1 VGNRSDNR
9 LYPWPFSPVIRVSLS
24 KDQRE
29 TARTEAFSD
38 GVIAFAIT
46 LLVLNLKDP
55 LLDPALSQKSLF
67 QGLLTQW
74 PAFFAFVTSF
84 ATILIMWVNH
94 HNMFTYIKRVDTTLL
109 FLNGLLLFFIVL
121 TAFTTL
127 LIAHVGLNQTSDGR
141 TAAAF
146 YCGNATILG
155 TVWSTI
161 SYYCAKT
168 GLVPASPSGYR
179 YLIGPL
185 PYSIAFALSFLSGFL
200 SLVAILVI
208 AGFWTLASRGFWRRA
223 LAQAS

>member
-1 VGNRSDNR
+1 V
-9 LYPWPFSPVIRVSLS
+9 S
-24 KDQRE
+24 KDQKE

-55 LLDPALSQKSLF
+55 LLDPALNKETLF

-127 LIAHVGLNQTSDGR
+127 LIANHVGLSQTPDGR
-141 TAAAF
+141 TAAAV
-146 YCGNATILG
+146 YSGNAMILG

-161 SYYCAKT
+161 TYYCAKT
-168 GLVPASPSGYR
+168 GLVPARPGGYR
-179 YLIGPL
+179 YLIGPI
-185 PYSIAFALSFLSGFL
+185 PYAIAFALSFLSAFS
-200 SLVAILVI
+200 SLMAILVI
-208 AGFWTLASRGFWRRA
+208 AGFWTLASRGFWRTA
-223 LAQAS
+223 LAEAT

>member
-1 VGNRSDNR
+1 MTIAIMV
-9 LYPWPFSPVIRVSLS
+9 S
-24 KDQRE
+24 KDQKE
-29 TARTEAFSD
+29 TSRTEAFSD

-55 LLDPALSQKSLF
+55 LLDPTLSGKSLF

-94 HNMFTYIKRVDTTLL
+94 HNMFTFIKRVDTMLL

-127 LIAHVGLNQTSDGR
+127 LVANHIGSSQPGDAT
-141 TAAAF
+141 TAAAV
-146 YCGNATILG
+146 YAGNATILG

-161 SYYCAKT
+161 SYYCAKA
-168 GLVPASPSGYR
+168 GLVPARPGGIR
-179 YLIGPL
+179 YLVGPV
-185 PYSIAFALSFLSGFL
+185 PYAIAFGVSFVSAFG
-200 SLVAILVI
+200 SLVIVLFI
-208 AGFWTLASRGFWRRA
+208 AGFWTLASRGFWRTA
-223 LAQAS
+223 LSEPD

>member
-1 VGNRSDNR
+1 M
-9 LYPWPFSPVIRVSLS
+9 S
-24 KDQRE
+24 KDLKE
-29 TARTEAFSD
+29 TSRTEAFSD

-55 LLDPALSQKSLF
+55 LIDPALSQESLF

-127 LIAHVGLNQTSDGR
+127 IVASHVTLTQTNEGR

-146 YCGNATILG
+146 YSGNG
-155 TVWSTI
+155 
-161 SYYCAKT
+161 
-168 GLVPASPSGYR
+168 
-179 YLIGPL
+179 
-185 PYSIAFALSFLSGFL
+185 
-200 SLVAILVI
+200 
-208 AGFWTLASRGFWRRA
+208 
-223 LAQAS
+223 

>member
-1 VGNRSDNR
+1 M
-9 LYPWPFSPVIRVSLS
+9 S

-55 LLDPALSQKSLF
+55 LLDPALSGKSLF
-67 QGLLTQW
+67 QGLLIQW

-94 HNMFTYIKRVDTTLL
+94 HNMFTFIKRVDTTLL

-127 LIAHVGLNQTSDGR
+127 LIANHVGLIQSSDGM
-141 TAAAF
+141 TAAAI
-146 YCGNATILG
+146 YSGNAAILG

-161 SYYCAKT
+161 SYYCART
-168 GLVPASPSGYR
+168 GLVPARPGGYR
-179 YLIGPL
+179 YLVGPV
-185 PYSIAFALSFLSGFL
+185 PYAIAFALSFLSGFL
-200 SLVAILVI
+200 SLVAVLII
-208 AGFWTLASRGFWRRA
+208 GGFWTLASRGFWRRA
-223 LAQAS
+223 LAETA

>member
-1 VGNRSDNR
+1 MSR
-9 LYPWPFSPVIRVSLS
+9 
-24 KDQRE
+24 DQKE

-67 QGLLTQW
+67 QGLLIQW

-94 HNMFTYIKRVDTTLL
+94 HNMFTFIKRVDTTLL

-127 LIAHVGLNQTSDGR
+127 LIANHVGLSQSSDGM
-141 TAAAF
+141 TAAAL
-146 YCGNATILG
+146 YSGNAAILG

-168 GLVPASPSGYR
+168 GLVPARPGGYR
-179 YLIGPL
+179 YLVGPV
-185 PYSIAFALSFLSGFL
+185 PYAIAFALSFLSGFL
-200 SLVAILVI
+200 SLVAVLII
-208 AGFWTLASRGFWRRA
+208 GGFWTLASRGFWRRA
-223 LAQAS
+223 LSEAT

>member
-1 VGNRSDNR
+1 
-9 LYPWPFSPVIRVSLS
+9 VSR
-24 KDQRE
+24 DQRE

-67 QGLLTQW
+67 QGLQTQW

-94 HNMFTYIKRVDTTLL
+94 HNMFTYIKRVNTTLL

-127 LIAHVGLNQTSDGR
+127 LIANHVGLKQSSDGT
-141 TAAAF
+141 TAAAL
-146 YCGNATILG
+146 YSGNAMILG

-161 SYYCAKT
+161 TYYCAKT
-168 GLVPASPSGYR
+168 GLVPAGPGGYR
-179 YLIGPL
+179 FLVGPV
-185 PYSIAFALSFLSGFL
+185 PYAIAFSLSFLNAFL
-200 SLVAILVI
+200 SLVVVLII
-208 AGFWTLASRGFWRRA
+208 AGFWTIASRGFWKTA
-223 LAQAS
+223 LAQAAT

>member
-1 VGNRSDNR
+1 M
-9 LYPWPFSPVIRVSLS
+9 S

-55 LLDPALSQKSLF
+55 LLDPALAQKSLF

-94 HNMFTYIKRVDTTLL
+94 HNMFTFIKRVDTTLL

-127 LIAHVGLNQTSDGR
+127 LVANHVGLVQTDDGR
-141 TAAAF
+141 TAAAV
-146 YCGNATILG
+146 YSGNATILG
-155 TVWSTI
+155 IVWSGI
-161 SYYCAKT
+161 SYYVARS
-168 GLVPASPSGYR
+168 GFVASRPGGYR
-179 YLIGPL
+179 YLIGPV
-185 PYSIAFALSFLSGFL
+185 PYAIAFGLSFVSAFS
-200 SLVAILVI
+200 SLVVVLIVA
-208 AGFWTLASRGFWRRA
+208 AFWTLASRGFWRTA
-223 LAQAS
+223 LAQTD

>member
-1 VGNRSDNR
+1 V
-9 LYPWPFSPVIRVSLS
+9 S

-94 HNMFTYIKRVDTTLL
+94 HNMFTFIKRVDTTLL

-127 LIAHVGLNQTSDGR
+127 LIANHVGLNQTSDAR
-141 TAAAF
+141 TAAAI
-146 YCGNATILG
+146 YSGNATILG

-168 GLVPASPSGYR
+168 RLVPARPGGYR
-179 YLIGPL
+179 YLIGPV
-185 PYSIAFALSFLSGFL
+185 PYATAFALSFLSAFL
-200 SLVAILVI
+200 SLVAVLVI
-208 AGFWTLASRGFWRRA
+208 GGFWTLASRGFWRRA
-223 LAQAS
+223 LAQAACST

>member
-1 VGNRSDNR
+1 VLIS
-9 LYPWPFSPVIRVSLS
+9 VS

-55 LLDPALSQKSLF
+55 FLDPVLRQGSLF

-74 PAFFAFVTSF
+74 TAFFAFVTSF

-94 HNMFTYIKRVDTTLL
+94 HNMFTFIKRVDTTLM

-127 LIAHVGLNQTSDGR
+127 LVANHVSLSQTNDGM
-141 TAAAF
+141 TAAAV
-146 YCGNATILG
+146 YSGNAVILG
-155 TVWSTI
+155 TVWSAV

-168 GLVPASPSGYR
+168 GLVSARPGGYR
-179 YLIGPL
+179 YLIGPV
-185 PYSIAFALSFLSGFL
+185 PYAIAFVLSFVSAFG
-200 SLVAILVI
+200 SLVVVLAI
-208 AGFWTLASRGFWRRA
+208 AGFWTLASRGFWRTA
-223 LAQAS
+223 LAQT

>member
-1 VGNRSDNR
+1 MSV
-9 LYPWPFSPVIRVSLS
+9 S

-94 HNMFTYIKRVDTTLL
+94 HNMFTFIKRVDTTLL

-127 LIAHVGLNQTSDGR
+127 LVANHVGLTETSDGT
-141 TAAAF
+141 TAAAV
-146 YCGNATILG
+146 YAGNATILG

-168 GLVPASPSGYR
+168 GLVPARPGGYR

-185 PYSIAFALSFLSGFL
+185 PYAIAFASSFFSAFL
-200 SLVAILVI
+200 SLLIVLVI
-208 AGFWTLASRGFWRRA
+208 AGFWTLAS
-223 LAQAS
+223 

>member
-1 VGNRSDNR
+1 M
-9 LYPWPFSPVIRVSLS
+9 S

-29 TARTEAFSD
+29 TSRTEAFSD

-67 QGLLTQW
+67 QGLLLQW

-94 HNMFTYIKRVDTTLL
+94 YNMFTYIRRVDTTLL

-127 LIAHVGLNQTSDGR
+127 LVANHVGLGQTSDGR
-141 TAAAF
+141 TAVAF
-146 YCGNATILG
+146 YTGNAMILG
-155 TVWSTI
+155 LVWSTI

-168 GLVPASPSGYR
+168 GLVPATPGGIR
-179 YLIGPL
+179 YLVGPV
-185 PYSIAFALSFLSGFL
+185 PYAIAFALSFVNAFL
-200 SLVAILVI
+200 SLVVVLVI
-208 AGFWTLASRGFWRRA
+208 AGFWTLASRGYWRTA
-223 LAQAS
+223 LAQTD

>member
-1 VGNRSDNR
+1 MSV
-9 LYPWPFSPVIRVSLS
+9 S

-55 LLDPALSQKSLF
+55 LLDPALSQKPLF

-94 HNMFTYIKRVDTTLL
+94 HNMFTFIKRVDTTLL

-127 LIAHVGLNQTSDGR
+127 LVADHVGLSQTIDGE
-141 TAAAF
+141 TAAAV
-146 YCGNATILG
+146 YSGNAVILG

-168 GLVPASPSGYR
+168 GLVPSRPGGYR
-179 YLIGPL
+179 YLVGPI
-185 PYSIAFALSFLSGFL
+185 PYAVAFGLSFLSAFL
-200 SLVAILVI
+200 CLVAVLVI
-208 AGFWTLASRGFWRRA
+208 GGFWTFASRGFWRRA
-223 LAQAS
+223 LSQAA

>member
-1 VGNRSDNR
+1 MSV
-9 LYPWPFSPVIRVSLS
+9 S

-94 HNMFTYIKRVDTTLL
+94 HNMFTFIKRVDTTLL

-127 LIAHVGLNQTSDGR
+127 LVANHITQPSDGT
-141 TAAAF
+141 TAAAV
-146 YCGNATILG
+146 YAGNATILG
-155 TVWSTI
+155 TVWSTV

-168 GLVPASPSGYR
+168 GLVPARPGGYR

-185 PYSIAFALSFLSGFL
+185 PYAVAFVSSFFSAFL
-200 SLVAILVI
+200 SLLIVLVI
-208 AGFWTLASRGFWRRA
+208 AGFWTLAS
-223 LAQAS
+223 

>member
-1 VGNRSDNR
+1 V
-9 LYPWPFSPVIRVSLS
+9 S
-24 KDQRE
+24 KDLKE
-29 TARTEAFSD
+29 TSRTEAFSD

-55 LLDPALSQKSLF
+55 LLDPALSQESLF

-94 HNMFTYIKRVDTTLL
+94 HNMFTYIRRVDTTLL

-127 LIAHVGLNQTSDGR
+127 LVANHVGLSQTSDGR
-141 TAAAF
+141 TAVAF
-146 YCGNATILG
+146 YTGNAMILG
-155 TVWSTI
+155 TVWSII

-168 GLVPASPSGYR
+168 GLVPATPGGIR
-179 YLIGPL
+179 YLVGPI
-185 PYSIAFALSFLSGFL
+185 PYAIAFALSFVNAFL
-200 SLVAILVI
+200 SLVVVLVI
-208 AGFWTLASRGFWRRA
+208 AGFWTLASRGFWRNA
-223 LAQAS
+223 LTETG

>member
-1 VGNRSDNR
+1 M
-9 LYPWPFSPVIRVSLS
+9 S

-29 TARTEAFSD
+29 SARTEAFSD

-94 HNMFTYIKRVDTTLL
+94 HNMFTYIRRVDTTLL
-109 FLNGLLLFFIVL
+109 FLNGLLLFFIIL

-127 LIAHVGLNQTSDGR
+127 LIADHVSLTQTGDGR

-146 YCGNATILG
+146 YSANAMILG
-155 TVWSTI
+155 GVWSAV
-161 SYYCAKT
+161 SYYCAKR
-168 GLVPASPSGYR
+168 GLVPAGPGGYR
-179 YLIGPL
+179 YLIGPI
-185 PYSIAFALSFLSGFL
+185 PYAIALGLSFFSAFASV
-200 SLVAILVI
+200 VAILVI
-208 AGFWTLASRGFWRRA
+208 AGFWTLASRSFWRTA
-223 LAQAS
+223 LARVD

>member
-1 VGNRSDNR
+1 MAF
-9 LYPWPFSPVIRVSLS
+9 PAFIWVSVS
-24 KDQRE
+24 KDQKE
-29 TARTEAFSD
+29 SARTEAFSD

-55 LLDPALSQKSLF
+55 LLDPALSQKTLF
-67 QGLLTQW
+67 QGLLIQW

-127 LIAHVGLNQTSDGR
+127 LIANHVGLSQTSDAR

-146 YCGNATILG
+146 YSGNATILG
-155 TVWSTI
+155 AVWSTI
-161 SYYCAKT
+161 TYYCAKT
-168 GLVPASPSGYR
+168 GLVPAGPGGYR
-179 YLIGPL
+179 YLIGPV
-185 PYSIAFALSFLSGFL
+185 PYTIAFALSFLSAFL

-208 AGFWTLASRGFWRRA
+208 AGFWTLASRAFWRRA
-223 LAQAS
+223 LAQST

>member
-1 VGNRSDNR
+1 MWISV
-9 LYPWPFSPVIRVSLS
+9 S

-29 TARTEAFSD
+29 TTRAEGFSD

-94 HNMFTYIKRVDTTLL
+94 HNMFTYIKRVNTTLL

-127 LIAHVGLNQTSDGR
+127 LIANHVGLNQTNDGR
-141 TAAAF
+141 TAAVF
-146 YCGNATILG
+146 YSGNAMMLG
-155 TVWSTI
+155 TVWSTM
-161 SYYCAKT
+161 SYYCGKT
-168 GLVPASPSGYR
+168 GLVPARPGGYR
-179 YLIGPL
+179 YLVGPI
-185 PYSIAFALSFLSGFL
+185 PYAIALAMSFLSAFL
-200 SLVAILVI
+200 SLAVVLVI
-208 AGFWTLASRGFWRRA
+208 AGFWTLASRGFWREA
-223 LAQAS
+223 LAQTT

>member
-1 VGNRSDNR
+1 
-9 LYPWPFSPVIRVSLS
+9 VSR
-24 KDQRE
+24 DQKE

-67 QGLLTQW
+67 QGLLIQW

-94 HNMFTYIKRVDTTLL
+94 HNMFTFIKRVDTTLL

-127 LIAHVGLNQTSDGR
+127 LIANHVGLSQSSDGM
-141 TAAAF
+141 TAAAL
-146 YCGNATILG
+146 YSGNAAILG

-168 GLVPASPSGYR
+168 GLVPARPGGYR
-179 YLIGPL
+179 YLVGPV
-185 PYSIAFALSFLSGFL
+185 PYAIAFALSFLSGFL
-200 SLVAILVI
+200 SLVAVLII
-208 AGFWTLASRGFWRRA
+208 GGFWTLASRGFWRRA
-223 LAQAS
+223 LSEAT

>member
-1 VGNRSDNR
+1 M
-9 LYPWPFSPVIRVSLS
+9 S

-29 TARTEAFSD
+29 TSRTEAFSD

-55 LLDPALSQKSLF
+55 LLDPNLNQKSLSLF

-94 HNMFTYIKRVDTTLL
+94 HNMFTFIRRVDTTLL

-127 LIAHVGLNQTSDGR
+127 LVANHVGLSQTSDGS
-141 TAAAF
+141 TAAAV
-146 YCGNATILG
+146 YSGNATILG
-155 TVWSTI
+155 AVWSTL
-161 SYYCAKT
+161 SYYVARK
-168 GLVPASPSGYR
+168 GLVPARPGGIR

-185 PYSIAFALSFLSGFL
+185 PYAISFGISFVSAFA
-200 SLVAILVI
+200 SLVVVLVI
-208 AGFWTLASRGFWRRA
+208 AGFWTLASRGFWRTVLTETA
-223 LAQAS
+223 

>member
-1 VGNRSDNR
+1 MS
-9 LYPWPFSPVIRVSLS
+9 VS
-24 KDQRE
+24 KGDQRE

-55 LLDPALSQKSLF
+55 LMDPALSMSNLNLY
-67 QGLLTQW
+67 QGLLSQW

-94 HNMFTYIKRVDTTLL
+94 HNMFTYIKRVDTNLM

-127 LIAHVGLNQTSDGR
+127 LIANHVGLTQTDNGR
-141 TAAAF
+141 TAAAV
-146 YCGNATILG
+146 YSGNATLLG
-155 TVWSTI
+155 IVWSTI
-161 SYYCAKT
+161 TYYSART
-168 GLVPASPSGYR
+168 GLVPARPGGLR

-185 PYSIAFALSFLSGFL
+185 PYAIAFAISFFSAFL
-200 SLVAILVI
+200 SLVVVLII
-208 AGFWTLASRGFWRRA
+208 AVYWTLASRGFWR
-223 LAQAS
+223 LVLSET

>member
-1 VGNRSDNR
+1 
-9 LYPWPFSPVIRVSLS
+9 VSR
-24 KDQRE
+24 DQKE

-55 LLDPALSQKSLF
+55 LLDPALSQKPLF
-67 QGLLTQW
+67 QGLLIQW

-94 HNMFTYIKRVDTTLL
+94 HNMFTFIKRVDTTLL

-127 LIAHVGLNQTSDGR
+127 LIANHVGLSQSIDGM
-141 TAAAF
+141 TAAAL
-146 YCGNATILG
+146 YSGNAAILG

-168 GLVPASPSGYR
+168 GLVPARPGGYR
-179 YLIGPL
+179 YLVGPV
-185 PYSIAFALSFLSGFL
+185 PYAIAFALSFLSGFL
-200 SLVAILVI
+200 SLVAVLII
-208 AGFWTLASRGFWRRA
+208 GGFWTLASRGFWRRA
-223 LAQAS
+223 LAEAT

>member
-1 VGNRSDNR
+1 V
-9 LYPWPFSPVIRVSLS
+9 S

-94 HNMFTYIKRVDTTLL
+94 HNMFTFIKRIDTTLL

-127 LIAHVGLNQTSDGR
+127 LIAHVGLSQTSDGR

-146 YCGNATILG
+146 YSGNATILG

-168 GLVPASPSGYR
+168 GRSQPV
-179 YLIGPL
+179 
-185 PYSIAFALSFLSGFL
+185 
-200 SLVAILVI
+200 
-208 AGFWTLASRGFWRRA
+208 RA
-223 LAQAS
+223 ATGI